1 MIGLTEFSLRH
12 FKRNFAGTKILNM
25 TSEEFLG
32 HINYGTSSNSILS
45 KLDYERFS
53 KDAPFVRKGEFE
65 FSRLITIPNTFDC
78 LSSNMMIT
86 LENAQYLRSDY
97 GTRTPEE
104 LPVLSRWFELPPP
117 IKPPIAENITIV
129 LYSKEQLEKES
140 PDIKLD
146 FDWGIVAILAHN
158 GSEPEPIPPITM
170 FRNSLGVEEGGNG
183 VPLNKEKYLESVEF
197 WKKHANIK

>member
-12 FKRNFAGTKILNM
+12 FKRNFAGTKILNV
-25 TSEEFLG
+25 TPEEFLTYLDHLVDG
-32 HINYGTSSNSILS
+32 QMEDQSNVINTMAII
-45 KLDYERFS
+45 
-53 KDAPFVRKGEFE
+53 RKGEFE
-65 FSRLITIPNTFDC
+65 FSRLITISNRYNC
-78 LSSNMMIT
+78 LSSNMKIT

-97 GTRTPEE
+97 GARTPEE

-129 LYSKEQLEKES
+129 LYSKEQLEKEE
-140 PDIKLD
+140 PDTKLD

-158 GSEPEPIPPITM
+158 GLEPEPIPPITM

-183 VPLNKEKYLESVEF
+183 VPLNREKYLESVEF
-197 WKKHANIK
+197 WKNHANIK